1 MYELVTTW
9 QITIIFYYNLSFS
22 EPTFL
27 LCELQTYCSY
37 IFFVILPSIFYNCYC
52 PGLKMNTRMISL
64 LSAKKECSLN
74 TLLPSLV
81 CNI

>member
-1 MYELVTTW
+1 MYGLVTTW
-9 QITIIFYYNLSFS
+9 QITIIFDYNLSFS

-27 LCELQTYCSY
+27 LCELQTYCY

-52 PGLKMNTRMISL
+52 PGLKNEHQISL

-81 CNI
+81 CNN